1 VASVDGRGVWLL
13 EQVRRCR
20 LREVA
25 LDGRD
30 RRPARRVPCTTGLV
44 AETPAGL
51 LVRGGPVG
59 ADGQA
64 ALLDP
69 STGRVRARARY
80 PEVHGVAGDL
90 VLWGGP
96 ELDAG
101 PFTLTNQRTGAR
113 HPVRRPT
120 PHGRAGLGQA
130 SPDGRLLA
138 VEFADLSWSLAVKRL
153 ALPAYAGS
161 DTFVPWPAPGAAP
174 VAPRG

>member
-1 VASVDGRGVWLL
+1 VFVLDRRSARATPVGRGPGAVASVDGRGVWLL

-51 LVRGGPVG
+51 LVWAGPVG
-59 ADGQA
+59 ADSQA

-80 PEVHGVAGDL
+80 PEVSGVAGDL

-101 PFTLTNQRTGAR
+101 R
-113 HPVRRPT
+113 
-120 PHGRAGLGQA
+120 
-130 SPDGRLLA
+130 SP
-138 VEFADLSWSLAVKRL
+138 
-153 ALPAYAGS
+153 
-161 DTFVPWPAPGAAP
+161 
-174 VAPRG
+174 